1 MFAPPSLVN
10 EIDYQIPK
18 LRLCLVNDQSHCDV
32 RICIHGPEDV
42 VRILHPLQVAS
53 EEHFVSVHLNSKN
66 EVLGLHEVS
75 HGTLSTSLV
84 HPREVFKAALL
95 ANSFAIVVC
104 HNHPSGASISASK
117 DDYLTTKQ
125 LIRAGSLLGVSLVDH
140 VIVGPSSGHSGGFF
154 SFRQNH
160 PDLWHGKNISSWN
173 GTSFDRLTP
182 IIEDIEEIDL

>member
-1 MFAPPSLVN
+1 MLTSSLVS

-18 LRLCLVNDQSHCDV
+18 LRLCLVNEQSEGEL
-32 RICIHGPEDV
+32 RTSIHGPDDV
-42 VRILHPLQVAS
+42 LRILHPLTKAS
-53 EEHFVSVHLNSKN
+53 EEHFVAVHLNSKN

-95 ANSFAIVVC
+95 ANSFALLVC

-125 LIRAGSLLGVSLVDH
+125 LLRAGSLLGVSLIDH
-140 VIVGPSSGHSGGFF
+140 VIIGPASKGAGNFF
-154 SFRQNH
+154 SFRESH
-160 PDLWHGKNISSWN
+160 PELWDHKN
-173 GTSFDRLTP
+173 TR
-182 IIEDIEEIDL
+182 

>member
-1 MFAPPSLVN
+1 MLTLQSLVS

-18 LRLCLVNDQSHCDV
+18 LRLCLVDEQSHCDV
-32 RICIHGPEDV
+32 RMRINGPEDV
-42 VRILHPLQVAS
+42 AQILHPLKVAS
-53 EEHFVSVHLNSKN
+53 EEHFVALHLNSKN

-117 DDYLTTKQ
+117 DDYLTTRQ
-125 LIRAGSLLGVSLVDH
+125 LIRAGKLLGVSLVDH
-140 VIVGPSSGHSGGFF
+140 VIVGPSSRRKPEFF
-154 SFRQNH
+154 SFRENH
-160 PDLWHGKNISSWN
+160 SELWNCERTGSA
-173 GTSFDRLTP
+173 D
-182 IIEDIEEIDL
+182 EINLDYLSAN

>member
-1 MFAPPSLVN
+1 MPASPSLVS
-10 EIDYQIPK
+10 EIDCQIPK
-18 LRLCLVNDQSHCDV
+18 LRLCLVNDQSHCNV
-32 RICIHGPEDV
+32 RICIHGPDDV
-42 VRILHPLQVAS
+42 VRLLHPLKTAS

-66 EVLGLHEVS
+66 EVLGVHEVS

-140 VIVGPSSGHSGGFF
+140 VIIGPSSTRSGEFF
-154 SFRQNH
+154 SFRENH
-160 PDLWHGKNISSWN
+160 AELWEGINARLNWN
-173 GTSFDRLTP
+173 S
-182 IIEDIEEIDL
+182 

>member
-1 MFAPPSLVN
+1 MLAPPSLVS

-32 RICIHGPEDV
+32 RICIHGPDDV
-42 VRILHPLQVAS
+42 VRLLHPLKAAS

-66 EVLGLHEVS
+66 EVLGVHEVS

-95 ANSFAIVVC
+95 ANSFAIIVC
-104 HNHPSGASISASK
+104 HNHPSGATISASK

-125 LIRAGSLLGVSLVDH
+125 LIRAGSLLGVSLLDH
-140 VIVGPSSGHSGGFF
+140 VIIGPSSGRSGQFF
-154 SFRQNH
+154 SFRENH
-160 PDLWHGKNISSWN
+160 AELWHGNRAKARWDN
-173 GTSFDRLTP
+173 DL
-182 IIEDIEEIDL
+182 EELEH